1 MNELSSWRIRRA
13 VPAEDFQQQYGYTS
27 QSADEVPLSH
37 YWQILVKRRNIVI
50 PIALIVFL
58 AGAYFALSATT
69 LYTASATIKIEPQ
82 NPQVT
87 GLGELQP
94 LELRGEYDYYQTQF
108 ALLQSRPL
116 AARVVNELGLEANR
130 SFREVEII
138 SPNPVDHI
146 KSWLFRLLGPVISYI
161 APLLQSPTKIEGL
174 TDESGSGAAPGAA
187 PRRVDLELMV
197 SPRVIDQYLGLV
209 TIEPVRRTRL
219 VSVQFTTPSA
229 QLSQRLA
236 NAHVESFMRMN
247 LENRFSLSTEARDFL
262 DQKKTELRAKLEKAE
277 TALNKFRRAHGVV
290 SVEKG
295 ENIVVDR
302 LVEVNRQLTGAR
314 AQRIEAESL
323 YRTVESRNNQDLAQV
338 MTQGLVQ
345 QLKGNLATLEAE
357 KARLG
362 TVFKA
367 DHPRMKELTQQIAAA
382 HQALN
387 TEVANVVR
395 GIKSSYAAAFA
406 KERSLET
413 EAARQQ
419 EAALRLR
426 EVGVDYTLLQEEV
439 NTNRSLYESVLKRL
453 SETNVT
459 GDLAVSNMQ
468 IAERASLPLQRSGP
482 NSPLYVLASL
492 ISGLFLGVGAAF
504 LREFFDSTVG
514 TPEAVWRAVG
524 LGTLGVV
531 PHLKSL
537 KSQRAFLGLQFGQA
551 SSPQKPSQSTH
562 GGGPAKELIIAHG
575 PVSIMSES
583 YRTIRASLL
592 LSQAE
597 KPPQIVLV
605 TSPSPGEGKTV
616 TSLNLAIALAHDGYS
631 VLLIDGDM
639 RRGCCHSRLG
649 LTNNRGLSNVLT
661 GNLALEE
668 GVQKTSVGGLSL
680 LSRGVIPPNPSELLG
695 SRKMRSLLEELRQSY
710 NFILIDSPPVISI
723 SDATVLSAVSDGVLL
738 VFDGQNTS
746 TAYAQKAVERL
757 DMVRARILGVILNGI
772 NLENPEYSYYRAYS
786 YYTSESPDDEEPP
799 DPRNGNGGGGGR
811 DFAAATSHAASAEK
825 ANENPPNSG
834 VPNFAKS
841 VHGAQEGNPGERQ
854 SQPGGRNPWSSQST
868 FKFQPGAVSQQF
880 LDRLIQALAESIGP
894 VAPLVV
900 REKIRTLGESQDAFP
915 KSRIRELL
923 QLLQEEIP
931 SAELR
936 SRFRQK
942 ELDKDFAV

>member
-1 MNELSSWRIRRA
+1 MNDLTPWRTRRLA
-13 VPAEDFQQQYGYTS
+13 QAEDFQPEYTHG
-27 QSADEVPLSH
+27 SAADDVPLSH
-37 YWQILVKRRNIVI
+37 YWKILVKRRNIVI

-69 LYTASATIKIEPQ
+69 IYTASATIKIEPQ

-116 AARVVNELGLEANR
+116 AARVITDLGLEANR
-130 SFREVEII
+130 SFMEAEII
-138 SPNPVDHI
+138 SPNPVDHLR
-146 KSWLFRLLGPVISYI
+146 SWLFRLLGPVISVVRPWLQP
-161 APLLQSPTKIEGL
+161 APLIDDSEIKQAPS
-174 TDESGSGAAPGAA
+174 AAPGKAGI
-187 PRRVDLELMV
+187 ELTV
-197 SPRVIDQYLGLV
+197 SPRVISQYLGMV
-209 TIEPVRRTRL
+209 TVEPVRRTRL
-219 VSVQFTTPSA
+219 VSVQFTTPSPR
-229 QLSQRLA
+229 LSQLLA

-345 QLKGNLATLEAE
+345 QLKSNLATLEAE

-367 DHPRMKELTQQIAAA
+367 DHPRMKELDQQIAAA
-382 HQALN
+382 RQALN

-406 KERSLET
+406 KERSLEA

-419 EAALRLR
+419 DAALRMR

-453 SETNVT
+453 SETNVAS
-459 GDLAVSNMQ
+459 DLAVSNMQ
-468 IAERASLPLQRSGP
+468 IAERASLPLGSSGP

-537 KSQRAFLGLQFGQA
+537 KSERALLGLQFGQG
-551 SSPQKPSQSTH
+551 SGGQKPRQLTSGS
-562 GGGPAKELIIAHG
+562 GPAKELIIAHG

-597 KPPQIVLV
+597 KPPQIVLIS
-605 TSPSPGEGKTV
+605 SPSPGEGKTV

-661 GNLALEE
+661 GNLSLEE
-668 GVQKTSVGGLSL
+668 GIQPTSVNGLSL

-710 NFILIDSPPVISI
+710 NFILLDSPPVISI

-757 DMVRARILGVILNGI
+757 DMVRARIIGVILNGI

-786 YYTSESPDDEEPP
+786 YYTSESPDGEEPP
-799 DPRNGNGGGGGR
+799 DPRNGNGGGGGGR
-811 DFAAATSHAASAEK
+811 DFAAATSHAAAAEK
-825 ANENPPNSG
+825 ANESPPNSG

-841 VHGAQEGNPGERQ
+841 VHGAQAGDLGEPQ

-880 LDRLIQALAESIGP
+880 LNRLIQALAESIGP